1 MASVDSTIGEL
12 HADGKQTMIVFN
24 KIDAVPDREIVA
36 KPAAPLP
43 GSVAI
48 SARTGEGM
56 DSFFEELELRLSAW
70 RMRGEFLIPLSESAL
85 MAELHRVGHVLS
97 VTYEG
102 DAALVTAHVLRKS
115 STALPHLKPLRG
127 PEAMSILK
135 GILLTLVCFSLV
147 ACANLG
153 SSGSQSSM
161 RRASL
166 YDPKPVKVETGIA
179 SWYNDRR
186 TASGERFDKK
196 KALAAAHKKLPF
208 GSKVRVVDLKTN
220 KSIIVRINDRGP
232 YKRGA

>member
-1 MASVDSTIGEL
+1 
-12 HADGKQTMIVFN
+12 
-24 KIDAVPDREIVA
+24 
-36 KPAAPLP
+36 
-43 GSVAI
+43 
-48 SARTGEGM
+48 
-56 DSFFEELELRLSAW
+56 
-70 RMRGEFLIPLSESAL
+70 
-85 MAELHRVGHVLS
+85 
-97 VTYEG
+97 
-102 DAALVTAHVLRKS
+102 
-115 STALPHLKPLRG
+115 
-127 PEAMSILK
+127 MSILK

-161 RRASL
+161 KRASL

-186 TASGERFDKK
+186 TASGERFDK

-232 YKRGA
+232 YKRGRVIDLTSGAAQQLGIYNRGIAKVRVEVLREIPILEKPNLRKENAAYRRAEYAEGPSFAPSDPMH